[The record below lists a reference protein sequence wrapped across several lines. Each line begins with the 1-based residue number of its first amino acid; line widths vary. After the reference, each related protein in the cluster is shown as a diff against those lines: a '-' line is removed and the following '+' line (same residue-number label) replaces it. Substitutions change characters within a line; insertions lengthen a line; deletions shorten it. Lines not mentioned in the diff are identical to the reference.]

1 MIVDDALRCVVF
13 EELLAL
19 SEPGQRL
26 ARVAELREDPGG
38 GGDWMGKGEDDIPRP
53 VRRDPCSIS
62 ERAFA
67 QSPLWRWSQPAVR
80 WA

>member
-1 MIVDDALRCVVF
+1 MLVDESPRRLTL

-19 SEPGQRL
+19 PEPGQRL
-26 ARVAELREDPGG
+26 ARLAELRQDPGG
-38 GGDWMGKGEDDIPRP
+38 GGDRVGRLRTTFP
-53 VRRDPCSIS
+53 VRSTAIPCSIS

-67 QSPLWRWSQPAVR
+67 QSPLRRWSVPAAQ